1 MAGECG
7 AGIFPPSRRQNTIRT
22 ALRPESAVF
31 RSLPPLV
38 QRAREQLTRGKRGFY
53 VCTCAWG
60 KRTRRMAREMDG
72 AGPGAL
78 GCRGY
83 DAFGPFSLPGDTGRE
98 TTRRTRPQSG
108 QGIHSRHCEPGRA
121 PRPIRPGTAHLAH
134 AKKVRRRTATD
145 PFGMLFRIRCSHW
158 ARAWAAF
165 FRPRDGAAFW
175 AVFRLPAPV
184 WAFPCPARISR

>member
-60 KRTRRMAREMDG
+60 KRNRRMAREMDG
-72 AGPGAL
+72 AGPGGL
-78 GCRGY
+78 G
-83 DAFGPFSLPGDTGRE
+83 LPG
-98 TTRRTRPQSG
+98 
-108 QGIHSRHCEPGRA
+108 
-121 PRPIRPGTAHLAH
+121 L
-134 AKKVRRRTATD
+134 
-145 PFGMLFRIRCSHW
+145 
-158 ARAWAAF
+158 
-165 FRPRDGAAFW
+165 
-175 AVFRLPAPV
+175 
-184 WAFPCPARISR
+184 

>member
-60 KRTRRMAREMDG
+60 KRNRPHG
-72 AGPGAL
+72 AGDGRRWAGGL
-78 GCRGY
+78 G
-83 DAFGPFSLPGDTGRE
+83 LPG
-98 TTRRTRPQSG
+98 
-108 QGIHSRHCEPGRA
+108 
-121 PRPIRPGTAHLAH
+121 L
-134 AKKVRRRTATD
+134 
-145 PFGMLFRIRCSHW
+145 
-158 ARAWAAF
+158 
-165 FRPRDGAAFW
+165 
-175 AVFRLPAPV
+175 
-184 WAFPCPARISR
+184 